1 MIEIEV
7 KLKINDCDVLEKHL
21 LGQGYKLTETLRETD
36 TYFDGGINGIK
47 KSGQALRV
55 RRTVNC
61 VTGKEQSAITF
72 KGKKIDTVSMAR
84 LELETGVESGEAAER
99 ILCALGFYPVQP
111 IVVKTRKILKNGNI
125 CACLDD
131 VQGLGTFLE
140 LEIMAESE
148 AARPAALDRIE
159 GILKNIGYTMA
170 DTTRASYLSQLQKM
184 GENMR
189 TNEYYIKLGKKLCKM
204 LRHKPEQYG
213 LVLDEYGWGNVS
225 EILKALHKYATW
237 QDVTE
242 EDIAETVRTDNKGRF
257 ELSRGNIRA
266 LYGHSFHVK
275 ILKPV
280 AAPPEILYHGTSHK
294 AA

>member
-7 KLKINDCDVLEKHL
+7 KLRIKDVAVLEKKL
-21 LGQGYKLTETLRETD
+21 LEQGYKLIETLRETD

-72 KGKKIDTVSMAR
+72 KGEKIDAVSMAR
-84 LELETGVESGEAAER
+84 LELETVVESGEAAER

-111 IVVKTRKILKNGNI
+111 IVVKIRKILRNGDI

-148 AARPAALDRIE
+148 EARPAALERIA
-159 GILKNIGYTMA
+159 GILNNIGYTMD
-170 DTTRASYLSQLQKM
+170 DTTRMSYLSQLQ
-184 GENMR
+184 
-189 TNEYYIKLGKKLCKM
+189 
-204 LRHKPEQYG
+204 EQA
-213 LVLDEYGWGNVS
+213 EES
-225 EILKALHKYATW
+225 QT
-237 QDVTE
+237 VT
-242 EDIAETVRTDNKGRF
+242 G
-257 ELSRGNIRA
+257 
-266 LYGHSFHVK
+266 
-275 ILKPV
+275 PV
-280 AAPPEILYHGTSHK
+280 YNSD
-294 AA
+294 

>member
-7 KLKINDCDVLEKHL
+7 KLRIKDVAVLEKKL
-21 LGQGYKLTETLRETD
+21 IEQGYKLIETLRETD

-72 KGKKIDTVSMAR
+72 KGEKIDAVSMAR
-84 LELETGVESGEAAER
+84 LELETVVESGEAAER

-111 IVVKTRKILKNGNI
+111 IVVKIRKILRNGDI

-148 AARPAALDRIE
+148 EARPAALERIE
-159 GILKNIGYTMA
+159 EILNSVGYTMD
-170 DTTRASYLSQLQKM
+170 DTTRVSYLSQLQKQA
-184 GENMR
+184 GE
-189 TNEYYIKLGKKLCKM
+189 
-204 LRHKPEQYG
+204 
-213 LVLDEYGWGNVS
+213 S
-225 EILKALHKYATW
+225 
-237 QDVTE
+237 
-242 EDIAETVRTDNKGRF
+242 
-257 ELSRGNIRA
+257 
-266 LYGHSFHVK
+266 
-275 ILKPV
+275 
-280 AAPPEILYHGTSHK
+280 
-294 AA
+294 

>member
-72 KGKKIDTVSMAR
+72 KGEKIDAVSMAR
-84 LELETGVESGEAAER
+84 LELETVVESGEAAER

-111 IVVKTRKILKNGNI
+111 IVVKIRKILRNGDI

-148 AARPAALDRIE
+148 EARPAALERIE
-159 GILKNIGYTMA
+159 EILNSVGYTMD
-170 DTTRASYLSQLQKM
+170 DTTRVSYLSQLQKQA
-184 GENMR
+184 GESQ
-189 TNEYYIKLGKKLCKM
+189 I
-204 LRHKPEQYG
+204 
-213 LVLDEYGWGNVS
+213 
-225 EILKALHKYATW
+225 
-237 QDVTE
+237 VT
-242 EDIAETVRTDNKGRF
+242 
-257 ELSRGNIRA
+257 S
-266 LYGHSFHVK
+266 
-275 ILKPV
+275 PV
-280 AAPPEILYHGTSHK
+280 YNSDR
-294 AA
+294 

>member
-7 KLKINDCDVLEKHL
+7 KLRIKDAAVLEKKL
-21 LGQGYKLTETLRETD
+21 LEQGYKLIETLRETD

-72 KGKKIDTVSMAR
+72 KGEKIDAVSMAR
-84 LELETGVESGEAAER
+84 LELETVVESGEAAER

-111 IVVKTRKILKNGNI
+111 IVVKIRKILRNGDI

-148 AARPAALDRIE
+148 EARPAALERIE
-159 GILKNIGYTMA
+159 EILNSVGYTMD
-170 DTTRASYLSQLQKM
+170 DTTRMSYLSQLQ
-184 GENMR
+184 
-189 TNEYYIKLGKKLCKM
+189 
-204 LRHKPEQYG
+204 EQA
-213 LVLDEYGWGNVS
+213 EES
-225 EILKALHKYATW
+225 QT
-237 QDVTE
+237 VT
-242 EDIAETVRTDNKGRF
+242 G
-257 ELSRGNIRA
+257 
-266 LYGHSFHVK
+266 
-275 ILKPV
+275 PV
-280 AAPPEILYHGTSHK
+280 YNSD
-294 AA
+294 

>member
-7 KLKINDCDVLEKHL
+7 KLRIKDVAVLEKKL
-21 LGQGYKLTETLRETD
+21 LEQGYKLIETLRETD

-72 KGKKIDTVSMAR
+72 KGEKIDAVSMAR
-84 LELETGVESGEAAER
+84 LELETGVVSGEVAER

-148 AARPAALDRIE
+148 EARPAALERIE
-159 GILKNIGYTMA
+159 EILNSVGYTMD
-170 DTTRASYLSQLQKM
+170 DTTRVSYLSQLQKQA
-184 GENMR
+184 GESQIV
-189 TNEYYIKLGKKLCKM
+189 TSPVYISD
-204 LRHKPEQYG
+204 R
-213 LVLDEYGWGNVS
+213 
-225 EILKALHKYATW
+225 
-237 QDVTE
+237 
-242 EDIAETVRTDNKGRF
+242 
-257 ELSRGNIRA
+257 
-266 LYGHSFHVK
+266 
-275 ILKPV
+275 
-280 AAPPEILYHGTSHK
+280 
-294 AA
+294 

>member
-7 KLKINDCDVLEKHL
+7 KLRIKDVAVLEKKL
-21 LGQGYKLTETLRETD
+21 LEQGYKLIETLRETD

-72 KGKKIDTVSMAR
+72 KGEKIDAVSMAR
-84 LELETGVESGEAAER
+84 LELETVVESGEAAER

-111 IVVKTRKILKNGNI
+111 IVVKIRKILRNGDI

-148 AARPAALDRIE
+148 EARPEALDRIE
-159 GILKNIGYTMA
+159 KILKSIGYTMA
-170 DTTRASYLSQLQKM
+170 DTTRASYLSQLQKLL
-184 GENMR
+184 
-189 TNEYYIKLGKKLCKM
+189 I
-204 LRHKPEQYG
+204 
-213 LVLDEYGWGNVS
+213 
-225 EILKALHKYATW
+225 
-237 QDVTE
+237 
-242 EDIAETVRTDNKGRF
+242 
-257 ELSRGNIRA
+257 
-266 LYGHSFHVK
+266 
-275 ILKPV
+275 
-280 AAPPEILYHGTSHK
+280 
-294 AA
+294 